1 MEDDRKE
8 RATKMR
14 GELDRM
20 RIDAKNFL
28 QIDNYERARILLNR
42 CKDLEVQISV
52 LERFKDDEEF
62 RLHLITVMANGY
74 R

>member
-1 MEDDRKE
+1 MEDRKE
-8 RATKMR
+8 RAIKMR
-14 GELDRM
+14 EELDRM

-28 QIDNYERARILLNR
+28 QIDNYERARVLLNR
-42 CKDLEVQISV
+42 CKDLETQIST

-62 RLHLITVMANGY
+62 RLHLITVMSNGY